1 MPPPHPRP
9 AAGPGRAEEAAA
21 ALRAGTPGALDRALG
36 VARALGEELSL
47 PGAGRTGQLWRRLAE
62 LARLDLSLARVVEPH
77 LDALAIL
84 HQAGLEELAGPPAA
98 WGVWAAEAPGHE
110 LVARHGTGGWEL
122 TGTKAWC
129 SLAAHLDRAVVT
141 ASTGGGRRRA
151 FAVDLAHPGVVP
163 GSTEDWRP
171 AGLRDVPTGAVRC
184 TAVPAVPVGEDGWY
198 LERPGFAWGGIGVAA
213 CWYGGAAGVADV
225 LWGDAVRR
233 RAPDVRPLDQVGHAA
248 LGVVDTLLH
257 SARTA
262 LRSAAEQVDAGRA
275 GGERGGVLALRTR
288 RVVARTAEA
297 VTAEVSAATGPG
309 PLTGAPE
316 HVRRVSALQV
326 YVRQEHAQRDAAA
339 LGRALLEGAAGDR
352 PW

>member
-1 MPPPHPRP
+1 MPPLHPRH
-9 AAGPGRAEEAAA
+9 ATGPGSAREAAA
-21 ALRAGTPGALDRALG
+21 ALRDARPGALGQALRL
-36 VARALGEELSL
+36 ARALGEELPV
-47 PGAGRTGQLWRRLAE
+47 PGAGRTGQLWLRLSE

-84 HQAGLEELAGPPAA
+84 RQAGLEELAGLPAA

-110 LVARHGTGGWEL
+110 LEARRGPGGWEL
-122 TGTKAWC
+122 TGSRAWC

-151 FAVDLAHPGVVP
+151 FVVDLAHPGVAP
-163 GSTEDWRP
+163 GSTQGWRP
-171 AGLRDVPTGAVRC
+171 AGLGDVPTGDVRC

-213 CWYGGAAGVADV
+213 CWYGGAAGVADL
-225 LWGDAVRR
+225 LWDDAVRR
-233 RAPDVRPLDQVGHAA
+233 REPGRRPIDQLGHAA
-248 LGVVDTLLH
+248 LGAVDAHLH

-262 LRSAAEQVDAGRA
+262 LRTAAEQVDAGRA
-275 GGERGGVLALRTR
+275 GGECGAVLALRTR
-288 RVVARTAEA
+288 RVVARAAEA
-297 VTAEVSAATGPG
+297 VVGEVSAATGPG

-339 LGRALLEGAAGDR
+339 LGRALLGGAAGDR